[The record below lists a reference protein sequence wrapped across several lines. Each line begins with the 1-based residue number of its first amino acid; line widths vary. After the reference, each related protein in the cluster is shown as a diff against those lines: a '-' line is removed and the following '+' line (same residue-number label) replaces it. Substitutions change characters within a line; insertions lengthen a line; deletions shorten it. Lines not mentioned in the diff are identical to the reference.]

1 MKQKT
6 TLSMLC
12 SAFLMTACVTI
23 NIYFPAAAAEKVAD
37 EIIKDIQ
44 KPVSKP
50 QPQQPDAKFEQWQL
64 TLLHWVD
71 DALNI
76 IISPAQAGGAN
87 LSIDTPEIR
96 SIRASMQKRF
106 PTLQA
111 YYSKGYIGI
120 QSDGFLVVRNPGAI
134 PPPERN
140 RVKKLVAAEN
150 ADRNKLYQAIANANG
165 HSDWYDDIKATFA
178 KRWISN
184 AQPGWWYQTANGGWQ
199 QK

>member
-12 SAFLMTACVTI
+12 SAFLVTACVTI

-44 KPVSKP
+44 KPVS
-50 QPQQPDAKFEQWQL
+50 QSQQPDAKIEDWQL
-64 TLLHWVD
+64 TFYHWLD

-76 IISPAQAGGAN
+76 IISPAHAGGAD

-106 PTLQA
+106 PALKA
-111 YYSKGYIGI
+111 YYAKAYIGI
-120 QSDGFLVVRNPGAI
+120 QSDGFLTVRNPGAI

-140 RVKKLVAAEN
+140 KVKKLVAAEN

-184 AQPGWWYQTANGGWQ
+184 AQTGWWYQTANGVWQ